1 MFGRGGSCE
10 LISTEQKRKIRT
22 GCRAVFS
29 IGSMR
34 ITTTTTKARFGPC
47 LFRPPPR
54 CLLKWGGERRLVSL
68 TFSRQ
73 GYAFQSGN
81 YLPACPVG
89 FRFSSQTRVPQASAS
104 TGRWKRDVRVS
115 LSRKESVRG
124 THRGPCSQASPLSVC
139 LVLGL
144 SSLPLSVAGEAKR
157 AVGTFVS
164 PHRASRHADALGGEM
179 KFREHCR
186 WRGRVARPRPQRAS
200 LEHRPCPSG

>member
-1 MFGRGGSCE
+1 MITSARCGRCMGPVW
-10 LISTEQKRKIRT
+10 RT
-22 GCRAVFS
+22 GFA
-29 IGSMR
+29 
-34 ITTTTTKARFGPC
+34 
-47 LFRPPPR
+47 
-54 CLLKWGGERRLVSL
+54 WGGERRLVSL

-81 YLPACPVG
+81 YLPACPAG
-89 FRFSSQTRVPQASAS
+89 FRFSNQTRVTQASAG

-115 LSRKESVRG
+115 LSRKGKRERYTLWTVLAG
-124 THRGPCSQASPLSVC
+124 LAPVC
-139 LVLGL
+139 LPFVLGL

-164 PHRASRHADALGGEM
+164 PHRASRNADALGGEM